1 MKCDGFELLYKVVR
15 IAHCAVHDQPQA
27 FKDILQLLERSFLL
41 DGITLLLLDSGGR
54 YFVQSIDAGGAQ
66 LFRPCRQ
73 EVAGS
78 PPGQALISRQPWRQT
93 DALYLPVSCCSQD
106 FGVLVLILADDAEL
120 SEEDQRTLGLVAEEL
135 ATLARNV
142 AIQAEDRWRMEQ
154 LAFLSD
160 LGRQLTHAQ
169 QFKELLTTAAKSIHR
184 HSQAACVI
192 LRPLLGGTVMGSSSL
207 RIDSPYR
214 KYRPRLE
221 QLEEEYGQRSLRQAE
236 PLYFDDLPADSGG
249 EPLPLRMVIMPL
261 RFLQRPLG
269 TLTLFFDREPAEL
282 PLASKHASREFYHSV
297 GSLLGH
303 ALERVAT
310 LERLETLSAENDLK
324 FQELSLLYRTFRAI
338 HSTLNL
344 NELMHLILSTATI
357 SAGGGFERAMLF
369 TINERSGALQGMLG
383 VDRDGAALVFPPH
396 DERGAWEHPGVS
408 PEIREIQRQMSF
420 SQKVMRQRLNLD
432 ADDNALARA
441 VLKGRVIFVS
451 QPGVESEAGR
461 ALAVELQL
469 GPYACAPL
477 RTKERPLG
485 VLVVDSCESG
495 QPIGLDRLRFLELF
509 AHQASAAIDNSMLMQ
524 RLETVNRELREAQE
538 RLIQGEKMAALGE
551 LAASIAHELKT
562 PLVPIGGFA
571 KRLGQRV
578 EPGSKE
584 AEYCEIIQRETR
596 RMEQI
601 LSEILGF
608 SRKQM
613 LCYSEC
619 RIERIIEQALVL
631 EDDALRGSG
640 IQVHLNYDCA
650 LPPFQGDDQKL
661 LQVLMN
667 LIDNARHAMGEGGEL
682 RIRAGLGPLRD
693 EPAVVI
699 QIQDSGGGIP
709 PDVLKEIFTPFY
721 TTKKQGTGLGLAISQ
736 RILQQHRGIIE
747 AHNEDGG
754 AIFTLRLPLGPG
766 VEAFH

>member
-15 IAHCAVHDQPQA
+15 IAHCAVHDHPRA
-27 FKDILQLLERSFLL
+27 FKDILRLLERCFPL
-41 DGITLLLLDSGGR
+41 DAVSLLLLDSGGHH
-54 YFVQSIDAGGAQ
+54 FVQSIDAGSAQ
-66 LFRPCRQ
+66 FFRPCRQ
-73 EVAGS
+73 EVDGS
-78 PPGQALISRQPWRQT
+78 PPGEALTSRQPLLLADT
-93 DALYLPVSCCSQD
+93 FYFPVFCCDRSY
-106 FGVLVLILADDAEL
+106 GVLVLVLGDDAEL
-120 SEEDQRTLGLVAEEL
+120 TEQDRHTLVLVAEEL
-135 ATLARNV
+135 ATLVRNV

-154 LAFLSD
+154 LAFFSD

-184 HSQAACVI
+184 HSQASCVI
-192 LRPLLGGTVMGSSSL
+192 LRPLLGGTVMGSGAL
-207 RIDSPYR
+207 RIDSPFR

-221 QLEEEYGQRSLRQAE
+221 QLEEEYGQRALRQAE
-236 PLYFDDLPADSGG
+236 PLYFAELPVVPGG

-261 RFLQRPLG
+261 RFMQRPLG

-310 LERLETLSAENDLK
+310 LERLEALSAENDLK
-324 FQELSLLYRTFRAI
+324 FRELSLLYRTFRAI

-344 NELMHLILSTATI
+344 NELMHLILSAATI
-357 SAGGGFERAMLF
+357 PAGGGFERVMLF

-383 VDRDGAALVFPPH
+383 VDQDGAALVFPPH
-396 DERGAWEHPGVS
+396 DERSAWEQPGVS
-408 PEIREIQRQMSF
+408 PEIREIQRRMPF

-451 QPGVESEAGR
+451 QPSAEPAAGA
-461 ALAVELQL
+461 ALATELGL

-477 RTKERPLG
+477 RTKDRSLG

-495 QPIGLDRLRFLELF
+495 EPIGLDRLHFLELF
-509 AHQASAAIDNSMLMQ
+509 AHQASTAIDNSMLMQ
-524 RLETVNRELREAQE
+524 RLETVNRELRETRE

-571 KRLGQRV
+571 KRLRQRV
-578 EPGSKE
+578 EEGSKE

-619 RIERIIEQALVL
+619 RMEGIIEQALVL
-631 EDDALRGSG
+631 EDDALRASD
-640 IQVHLNYDCA
+640 IQVHLDYDCA

-682 RIRAGLGPLRD
+682 HIRAGLGHLRD
-693 EPAVVI
+693 ESAVVVE
-699 QIQDSGGGIP
+699 IQDTGGGIP
-709 PDVLKEIFTPFY
+709 PEILKEIFAPFY

-736 RILQQHRGIIE
+736 RIIQQHRGSIE
-747 AHNEDGG
+747 VHNEAEG
-754 AIFTLRLPLGPG
+754 AVFTLRIPLGLG
-766 VEAFH
+766 AAAFH